1 MSGWSRISTVSLS
14 RRGMMSVLEHALLQ
28 GGRVVFDHP
37 DVGRG
42 RSVWLRQSVGIER
55 RGRDWW
61 RVSPPLL
68 QQPRRE
74 EVFEKKRRN
83 CLADGQ
89 ARQIHEGGLRGGPS
103 GAASACRVR

>member
-55 RGRDWW
+55 RAPDWTAAF
-61 RVSPPLL
+61 RHPFREPRLAKVLLKTRLVAPPRGSVTSI
-68 QQPRRE
+68 RRGI
-74 EVFEKKRRN
+74 
-83 CLADGQ
+83 A
-89 ARQIHEGGLRGGPS
+89 P
-103 GAASACRVR
+103 